1 MGAEKLDSG
10 KLSLDDGLVKR
21 VSDGVSKAFGDTF
34 GIVVKPGP
42 HKVVSD
48 HTSKG
53 DISGLV
59 GMVQEKMEGTLTI
72 SFQKDTICPILGK
85 IYGIDFPEI
94 NDSVRE
100 GVGEITNMVYCLIK
114 TGLNENGYSFKMA
127 IPNVIYGQDHSVMK
141 LHHGQT
147 LVVPFVTDYGT
158 FYVDIT
164 LQPT

>member
-1 MGAEKLDSG
+1 MGAEKLEAT
-10 KLSLDDGLVKR
+10 KLTLDDALVKR
-21 VSDGVSKAFGDTF
+21 VADGVSKAFNDTF
-34 GIVVKPGP
+34 GILAKPGE
-42 HKVVSD
+42 HKISD
-48 HTSKG
+48 NHNSKG

-59 GMVQEKMEGTLTI
+59 GMVQDKMEGTLTI
-72 SFQKDTICPILGK
+72 TFKKDTICPVLAK

-127 IPNVIYGQDHSVMK
+127 IPNVIYGQDHTVMK

-147 LVVPFVTDYGT
+147 LVVPFITDFGT
-158 FYVDIT
+158 FFVDIT